1 MTVQGDN
8 DATAR
13 GAWDVGALA
22 RHLVATT
29 ETGVLH
35 DFGDDD
41 ELNSLYDGQLA
52 THDPERALDVVLA
65 AMDEVRQRRLPP
77 ARYYSDLAADLV
89 ETALSESPWEIIGRI
104 EQLARERADFASLLG
119 GVWRSSM
126 PKEVW
131 ERLCAVALPLPE
143 SEPRST
149 RREPRRKRFRGSH
162 RVPRTFRRRSGP

>member
-65 AMDEVRQRRLPP
+65 AMDEVRQRGLPP

-126 PKEVW
+126 PKEV
-131 ERLCAVALPLPE
+131 
-143 SEPRST
+143 
-149 RREPRRKRFRGSH
+149 
-162 RVPRTFRRRSGP
+162 